1 MTPAAY
7 ARKTCCSPSIG
18 SNFEPIE
25 ALLRLNRCSERA
37 HRSDAIFQV
46 RLSSAARA
54 MDAAVN
60 FTSLLDAMSDDPA
73 MAMRANWC
81 QRVDRA
87 LEAVKGMVRAGH
99 DYLKRLVIFIFANFA
114 CSHT

>member
-1 MTPAAY
+1 
-7 ARKTCCSPSIG
+7 
-18 SNFEPIE
+18 
-25 ALLRLNRCSERA
+25 
-37 HRSDAIFQV
+37 
-46 RLSSAARA
+46 

-87 LEAVKGMVRAGH
+87 LEAIEGVMLASN
-99 DYLKRLVIFIFANFA
+99 DYFKRT